1 MPDKAAKIFKS
12 QGNSI
17 QVKTNAEEPGKYNV
31 EFQNKN
37 GGVNTAIQIYQNI
50 DQLVNDNQKPNYQML
65 NYKVQNTPE
74 VHLPKRRL
82 SPPNLKRKSQPGKID
97 IAAPDEEFDDEI
109 ESVDDPT
116 SRRGR
121 KTSHLRDL
129 HAQNKKEAHNAIN
142 SIIANTQ
149 TEHKINS
156 MVGEALQ
163 QKEGLIE
170 ELEKELA
177 LEKTRREQMNKRF
190 ENQMKEFAEEQKAV
204 ANIKI
209 ANREMENGRRDKSL
223 EAKRLVKDQ
232 EYDMVP
238 TRLKPVSATANGIT
252 FSTQME
258 RK

>member
-1 MPDKAAKIFKS
+1 MPDKAAKIFKA

-31 EFQNKN
+31 EFQNRN

-50 DQLVNDNQKPNYQML
+50 DQLVSDNQKPNYQML

-74 VHLPKRRL
+74 VHLPQCRI
-82 SPPNLKRKSQPGKID
+82 SPPNLKRKSQPGKIVL
-97 IAAPDEEFDDEI
+97 AAPDEEFDDEI

-129 HAQNKKEAHNAIN
+129 KFQNKSDAKNAIN

-156 MVGEALQ
+156 MVSEALQ

-177 LEKTRREQMNKRF
+177 IEKTRRE
-190 ENQMKEFAEEQKAV
+190 
-204 ANIKI
+204 
-209 ANREMENGRRDKSL
+209 
-223 EAKRLVKDQ
+223 
-232 EYDMVP
+232 
-238 TRLKPVSATANGIT
+238 
-252 FSTQME
+252 
-258 RK
+258 